1 MASSALSYTLRAA
14 ARSGQWMTENAV
26 APIAGISPA
35 SRHLADELAPVLDEI
50 NRAEN
55 AEGRPL
61 LAAVVII
68 KETGLPGAGFFA
80 YARELGLHTGSD
92 DRAFWESELQRVHD
106 FWYRN

>member
-1 MASSALSYTLRAA
+1 MASSALSYTLRAV
-14 ARSGQWMTENAV
+14 ARSGQWMTEYAV
-26 APIAGISPA
+26 APIAGINPA
-35 SRHLADELAPVLDEI
+35 SQHLAAELETVLDAI

-61 LAAVVII
+61 LTAVVVI
-68 KETGLPGAGFFA
+68 KETGMPGSGFFA

-106 FWYRN
+106 YWYRN